1 MRKIYRPIGFNRV
14 AVAATQCLRT
24 TTITAM
30 FCPQL
35 LGDEAEELLEED
47 EELSKSESLHDSS
60 QSSRV
65 SASSLAQ
72 PPLAPRSL
80 KKSTAFHD
88 RTTLEQQVQYT
99 MVDRQMSLSTN
110 FSFTYFLV
118 IFSLHENHSQT
129 DITTSIVNIFQY
141 RDFQPSS
148 HPRSSVCWKAV
159 KTLDD
164 SPSDI
169 DCIRSWTARRGSSR
183 CGRSFWRSTCSTS

>member
-24 TTITAM
+24 TITTM

-35 LGDEAEELLEED
+35 LVDEAEELLEED

-88 RTTLEQQVQYT
+88 RTTLEQQVQ
-99 MVDRQMSLSTN
+99 
-110 FSFTYFLV
+110 
-118 IFSLHENHSQT
+118 
-129 DITTSIVNIFQY
+129 
-141 RDFQPSS
+141 
-148 HPRSSVCWKAV
+148 W
-159 KTLDD
+159 
-164 SPSDI
+164 
-169 DCIRSWTARRGSSR
+169 
-183 CGRSFWRSTCSTS
+183 